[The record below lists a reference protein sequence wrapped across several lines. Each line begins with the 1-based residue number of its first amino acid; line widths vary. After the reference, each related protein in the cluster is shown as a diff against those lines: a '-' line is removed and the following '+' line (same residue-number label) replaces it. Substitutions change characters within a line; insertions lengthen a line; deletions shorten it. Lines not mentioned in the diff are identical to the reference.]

1 MLTLTEAAGAHLAD
15 ILADEEYPDDIAV
28 RFVCAESGH
37 SLVLD
42 SKKVGDSTLEHEG
55 RTVLLLDQ
63 TAVELLDGE
72 TVDVK
77 KTDTGGK
84 LFLAKKGAGSA

>member
-15 ILADEEYPDDIAV
+15 ILADRECPDDIAV

-42 SKKVGDSTLEHEG
+42 NKKAGDSTLEHEG

-63 TAVELLDGE
+63 TAAELLDNE
-72 TVDVK
+72 TLDVK
-77 KTDTGGK
+77 QTDRGGK
-84 LFLAKKGAGSA
+84 LFLK